1 MPASTP
7 RVKTGYHHGNLR
19 QDLVAA
25 ALEII
30 NRRGPQ
36 GLTLREVAKR
46 LGVTAAAPYRHF
58 ESKEALLSA
67 VATDGFTTLL
77 EGMQVALTEAGPEPL
92 ARYEAMAVGYVRFAT
107 AHPDHFRVMYGPEVD
122 FEDVAVPQ
130 RRAAFRLLTDAVV
143 ACQDAGLAV
152 PANPGA
158 IANKAWAYAHGL
170 VTLYLHGLLPRS
182 IDIPALI
189 DLARHI
195 RVFLRPSDPPPPSA
209 PARALPARAGRRVRR
224 RGAAGRARR

>member
-1 MPASTP
+1 MSASTP

-30 NRRGPQ
+30 NRRGPE

-58 ESKEALLSA
+58 ESKEALLAA

-77 EGMQVALTEAGPEPL
+77 EGMQVALEEAGPEPL

-130 RRAAFRLLTDAVV
+130 RRAAFKLLQDSVV
-143 ACQDAGLAV
+143 ACQDAGLAISDY
-152 PANPGA
+152 AGA

-189 DLARHI
+189 ELARHI
-195 RVFLRPSDPPPPSA
+195 RVFLRDSEPPT
-209 PARALPARAGRRVRR
+209 RAATAANPGSRRVKRP
-224 RGAAGRARR
+224 GAAGRARR